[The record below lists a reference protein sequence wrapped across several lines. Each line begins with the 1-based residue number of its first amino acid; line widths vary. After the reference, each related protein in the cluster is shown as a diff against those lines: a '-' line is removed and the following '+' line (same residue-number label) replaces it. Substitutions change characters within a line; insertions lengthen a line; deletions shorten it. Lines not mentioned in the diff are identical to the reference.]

1 MDLKKAIERADLQ
14 LFIDRLKVIDRIS
27 PDAIVADE
35 RPDFVLTIDCRCV
48 GLETTR
54 SVYQEYVRGEK
65 IHAERGPFMANTTH
79 LRDTALRRSNDEIHA
94 SLSSITSRWKPQ
106 EEYLT
111 DWIEKIERRL
121 CAKRQNYNQPGFQ
134 IFAENW
140 LLIHDS
146 PGLSRDEPT
155 RDGAIQRLQH
165 LLAQPSNVQRDF
177 DVIFVQSDRHWFR
190 WRRPQL
196 CYHFHAFEG

>member
-1 MDLKKAIERADLQ
+1 MELGKAIERADLQ
-14 LFIDRLKVIDRIS
+14 SLLDRLRLIDGIS
-27 PDAIVADE
+27 PDSIVARE
-35 RPDFVLTIDCRCV
+35 RPDFVITIGGSCV

-54 SVYQEYVRGEK
+54 SVYQEFVRGEK
-65 IHAERGPFMANTTH
+65 LHAERGPFMANTTH
-79 LRDTALRRSNDEIHA
+79 LKDTSHRRSNDEIHA
-94 SLSSITSRWKPQ
+94 SLSSIASRWKPH

-111 DWIEKIERRL
+111 DWIEKIEHRL
-121 CAKRQNYNQPGFQ
+121 QSKRQNFNQPDFQ
-134 IFAENW
+134 VFGENW

-155 RDGAIQRLQH
+155 RDEAIQRLRC

-177 DVIFVQSDRHWFR
+177 DAIFIQSDRHWFR

-196 CYHFHAFEG
+196 SYHFHGFEG